1 MLPVLGPVR
10 LMGLFLK
17 RGWQRLTTIVT
28 GNKRQ
33 KVLLESPRPTQ
44 YVVLLTPYGLYI
56 TEADELGSHF

>member
-1 MLPVLGPVR
+1 MR

-17 RGWQRLTTIVT
+17 RDWQQLTTIVT